1 MSARNLRYVWFNEL
15 LEKKKIDFLCTAH
28 HLNDNAETVIY
39 NLTKSTGYRGIRG
52 IKVFRDKIFRPLMNF
67 SKKELKNYAKSN
79 NLLWRQDSSNDSSK
93 YIRNKI
99 RLNVIPHL
107 EEINPSFERSIMNT
121 SSRFFEFEK
130 FIKFSLT
137 EIKKECIE
145 YLEDGLKINFS
156 LWRKKDKNFFLLK
169 EYLIQFGFNYDQSN
183 NIIKLTKGISGKY
196 FESKKYRL
204 FIERDFLFIS
214 EKINIKKL
222 NIDVNEKGNYKFF
235 RNIIKFEIIN
245 FSDFSF
251 IKDPK
256 IAQIDFEKIKF
267 PLTIRKWKNGDSFR
281 PYGLNGTKKVSDFLI
296 DNKVP
301 SYIKIFQGVVL
312 FKNKIVWLIGHQIDD
327 KFKVKDK
334 TRKVLIE

>member
-1 MSARNLRYVWFNEL
+1 M
-15 LEKKKIDFLCTAH
+15 
-28 HLNDNAETVIY
+28 
-39 NLTKSTGYRGIRG
+39 
-52 IKVFRDKIFRPLMNF
+52 
-67 SKKELKNYAKSN
+67 
-79 NLLWRQDSSNDSSK
+79 
-93 YIRNKI
+93 
-99 RLNVIPHL
+99 
-107 EEINPSFERSIMNT
+107 
-121 SSRFFEFEK
+121 
-130 FIKFSLT
+130 
-137 EIKKECIE
+137 
-145 YLEDGLKINFS
+145 
-156 LWRKKDKNFFLLK
+156 
-169 EYLIQFGFNYDQSN
+169 
-183 NIIKLTKGISGKY
+183 
-196 FESKKYRL
+196 
-204 FIERDFLFIS
+204 ERDFLFIS

-334 TRKVLIE
+334 TRKVLRISIN